1 MKELLE
7 QYFGKHYG
15 SPKQALAE
23 SEIKNGVFEL
33 ADMKAC
39 GDCKTH
45 TPEIEAVCD
54 KTVLI
59 IDSNGKDVECIQLER
74 FIDNYTHLKAIQS
87 GKKCDLMLVGE
98 DKVVLCDM
106 TCSKAK
112 YIDPFD
118 RKDGSQQTG
127 KRNTVRKQIANAIL
141 LLRDVPEIASGIDKR
156 VRKIAL
162 FAYRV
167 KDSAEGMDDF
177 DGKVR
182 SGMRFFSEPAE
193 RLISEPMYAEME
205 GGFVFTEI
213 RYPNKYMW

>member
-7 QYFGKHYG
+7 QYLGRHYG
-15 SPKQALAE
+15 SPKRALAE
-23 SEIKNGVFEL
+23 SEIKNGISSF

-39 GDCKTH
+39 GDCKRH

-74 FIDNYTHLKAIQS
+74 FIDNYTHLKAIPS

-106 TCSKAK
+106 SCSKAK
-112 YIDPFD
+112 YIDPFSK
-118 RKDGSQQTG
+118 KDGSSKIG
-127 KRNTVRKQIANAIL
+127 KRNTVRAQIANAISL
-141 LLRDVPEIASGIDKR
+141 LMDVSEIASEIDKR
-156 VRKIAL
+156 VQKVAL

-167 KDSAEGMDDF
+167 KDGAEGMDAF
-177 DGKVR
+177 DGRVR
-182 SGMRFFSEPAE
+182 NGMRSFSKPAE
-193 RLISEPMYAEME
+193 RIIPEPMYAEMG

-213 RYPNKYMW
+213 RYPNKYRW

>member
-23 SEIKNGVFEL
+23 SEIKNGIFAL

-45 TPEIEAVCD
+45 VPEIEDLCD
-54 KTVLI
+54 KVVVI
-59 IDSNGKDVECIQLER
+59 MDSNTKDVECIQLEW
-74 FIDNYTHLKAIQS
+74 FIDNYTHLKAIKS

-112 YIDPFD
+112 YINPFS
-118 RKDGSQQTG
+118 RMDGTSKTG
-127 KRNTVRKQIANAIL
+127 KRNTVRNQIANAIL
-141 LLRDVPEIASGIDKR
+141 LLMDVPEIASEIDKR
-156 VRKIAL
+156 VQKIAL

-167 KDSAEGMDDF
+167 KDDPEGMDDIDDKARNHMRSF
-177 DGKVR
+177 GK
-182 SGMRFFSEPAE
+182 PTE
-193 RLISEPMYAEME
+193 RLISEPMYADMG

-213 RYPNKYMW
+213 RYPDKFIW